1 VGKEEEE
8 EEEDEEEIGKEKK
21 KKNKKNKRRHGRGR
35 RGRRGIY
42 LSFHEE
48 HRFLFLFFFGSVW
61 GEEGINVR
69 SRSGVYEHV
78 VPILMKGKGG
88 REPTTASGFCG
99 YEEYFFS
106 FLLPLLLLLFLSLYV
121 YVFSLM
127 QRTRGRIRGV
137 CWCVV
142 FAAAVVIVAVL
153 LVLSFCLLSG
163 AVQDIPALEKGLP
176 S

>member
-1 VGKEEEE
+1 
-8 EEEDEEEIGKEKK
+8 
-21 KKNKKNKRRHGRGR
+21 
-35 RGRRGIY
+35 
-42 LSFHEE
+42 
-48 HRFLFLFFFGSVW
+48 
-61 GEEGINVR
+61 
-69 SRSGVYEHV
+69 
-78 VPILMKGKGG
+78 MK
-88 REPTTASGFCG
+88 SI
-99 YEEYFFS
+99 FFS
-106 FLLPLLLLLFLSLYV
+106 FLLPPLLLLFLSLYV